1 MLELCNR
8 YGGYLDVSWCANQWS
23 AGINPIAM
31 LKQVPEWE
39 EACRKYRDNFILEE
53 KYTQVSYIED
63 VESEVYGAFI
73 SGYCGN
79 FGVRYDE
86 TGWTDST
93 WSSTGTA
100 TKDQYRLG
108 TSMPIHTERMAL
120 NGATVI
126 DGPELIWADDFKE
139 TWGYNDSDGYH
150 VREWAMYDQ
159 HQNTVIENQSSQ
171 ADTRVFSTNF
181 AAYCVKNTCRA
192 TARLRIFA
200 LSATKLC
207 SKIHIYF
214 L

>member
-1 MLELCNR
+1 MPSSSEIIPT
-8 YGGYLDVSWCANQWS
+8 SSATTTANSSEASRVRISPLPASSAISTLQRCLNCVTVWS
-23 AGINPIAM
+23 G
-31 LKQVPEWE
+31 
-39 EACRKYRDNFILEE
+39 
-53 KYTQVSYIED
+53 
-63 VESEVYGAFI
+63 
-73 SGYCGN
+73 
-79 FGVRYDE
+79 
-86 TGWTDST
+86 
-93 WSSTGTA
+93 TGTA

-108 TSMPIHTERMAL
+108 TSMPIHTERMVL

-159 HQNTVIENQSSQ
+159 YQNTVIENQSSQ
-171 ADTRVFSTNF
+171 ADTRVFSANF

-192 TARLRIFA
+192 AARLRIFA